1 MPIEVEQ
8 KFRISDRAGIERQL
22 AVLDS
27 GPIETVEQVD
37 SYFNHP
43 ARDFGST
50 DEALRLRRVGER
62 NYITYK
68 GPKLDATTKTRREIE
83 VELLPGETSAADATA
98 LLEAIG
104 FSPVAQVCKFR
115 THMPVRWE
123 GHEVNVALDEVDTL
137 GSFVE
142 LELIAT
148 EAQVAQARNCLASLA
163 QRLGLAKVER
173 RSYLE
178 LLLQQR

>member
-1 MPIEVEQ
+1 MAIEVEQ
-8 KFRISDRAGIERQL
+8 KFHISDRAGIERQL
-22 AVLDS
+22 AALNA
-27 GPIETVEQVD
+27 GATETVEQVD
-37 SYFNHP
+37 CYFNHP
-43 ARDFGST
+43 ARDFATS

-68 GPKLDATTKTRREIE
+68 GKKLDATTKTRREIE
-83 VELLPGETSAADATA
+83 VEFSSGEPSAADVAA
-98 LLEAIG
+98 LFEALG
-104 FSPVAQVCKFR
+104 FTPVAKVCKCR
-115 THMPVRWE
+115 THMTIRWE
-123 GHEVNVALDEVDTL
+123 GHEVSVALDEVDTL

-148 EAQVAQARNCLASLA
+148 EREVAQARDCLTSLA
-163 QRLGLAKVER
+163 HRLALVNVER